1 MNSLIIPRMMRTQS
15 NQEIRRIRKVTTK
28 CGDERY
34 AVQHQFVNGAEWRFM
49 KYIDPVTHL
58 WVNAI
63 FNDHE
68 IAHNFMEDPNMFEA
82 QDVEDIE
89 FMLIE

>member
-1 MNSLIIPRMMRTQS
+1 MNSLIISKMMRTQP

-34 AVQHQFVNGAEWRFM
+34 VVQHQFVNGAEWRFM
-49 KYIDPVTHL
+49 KYTDPVTRL
-58 WVNAI
+58 RVDAI
-63 FNDHE
+63 FNDRE
-68 IAHNFMEDPNMFEA
+68 IAHNFMEDPDMFEV

-89 FMLIE
+89 FKLVE